1 MRIFLKVLKILG
13 ALLLLLLFPLILL
26 LDWLLQ
32 KIPDSDETSGSYKS
46 SDSSSQSQSE
56 HETPKPEPHAQ
67 LVPDCFRILGM
78 DTASCT
84 AEEIKHQYRLMA
96 MHAHPDVGGSE
107 AAMKEINRAYE
118 QAMTYCA

>member
-26 LDWLLQ
+26 LDWLLS
-32 KIPDSDETSGSYKS
+32 KIPIPDEPKSGDAGASKETASKAAKPKSY
-46 SDSSSQSQSE
+46 
-56 HETPKPEPHAQ
+56 TPP
-67 LVPDCFRILGM
+67 VPDCFRALGM
-78 DTASCT
+78 TTASCT

-96 MHAHPDVGGSE
+96 MRAHPDVGGSE